1 MAHLLFSLDK
11 ANTPLGII
19 KRLLDALKGE
29 SFTQEVFPHFLNAF
43 KALLKCS
50 VSSDILRSLA
60 LFITFALQESR
71 TLVNRPLRAS
81 SGARQLK
88 KAPTQPLLSH
98 SAPSTRPMT
107 PSLQAESE
115 KLSKKEVG
123 VRVLEAYA
131 AFLCDDASATEIK
144 RFAKTVTNKVGHC
157 FDLSDEMADL
167 GQWLVYLLA
176 ENDARIIVPTMQI
189 LARLLVIQG
198 PHFVKKFT
206 KDGGFTNL
214 KHRLKAWWNTPPVWT
229 ICFAILFG
237 SDVGKISF
245 ERDFDFY
252 NLMDAFS
259 TNGQI
264 TIAYPDIFPAMTAM
278 LETGLRV
285 VVKQQ
290 EALDRPA
297 TSQGENGANTK
308 ASSPTLPKEPGRK
321 RSMSLEG
328 ELALRGMSLEPSSTM
343 ACS

>member
-1 MAHLLFSLDK
+1 M
-11 ANTPLGII
+11 
-19 KRLLDALKGE
+19 
-29 SFTQEVFPHFLNAF
+29 
-43 KALLKCS
+43 
-50 VSSDILRSLA
+50 
-60 LFITFALQESR
+60 
-71 TLVNRPLRAS
+71 
-81 SGARQLK
+81 
-88 KAPTQPLLSH
+88 
-98 SAPSTRPMT
+98 
-107 PSLQAESE
+107 
-115 KLSKKEVG
+115 KELG

-131 AFLCDDASATEIK
+131 DFLCDDASATEIR

-176 ENDARIIVPTMQI
+176 ENDARVIVPTMRI

-206 KDGGFTNL
+206 RDGGFTNL

-237 SDVGKISF
+237 ADVGKINF
-245 ERDFDFY
+245 ERDFDLY

-259 TNGQI
+259 SNGQI

-290 EALDRPA
+290 EALERPA
-297 TSQGENGANTK
+297 TSQGENGNDAKGPTPSPPK
-308 ASSPTLPKEPGRK
+308 ATGRK
-321 RSMSLEG
+321 RSMSLES
-328 ELALRGMSLEPSSTM
+328 ELASRGMYSYSYVAALILIANSRTPAAFLKTETCGL
-343 ACS
+343 CSNIAYYYPVPC